1 MNYYDE
7 HGVEEALRIKERLGG
22 TVTLLTAGPAR
33 AALALRSGLAMGA
46 DAAVHIVDPA
56 LEGADHLGVATAL
69 AAAISVQHYDL
80 ILCGKLATDDNAAIV
95 GPALAEFLG
104 FPQAT
109 AVTKLELGDGAA
121 TVHRE
126 AEGAIEVLR
135 VALLAVITVERSI
148 NEPRYPSLP
157 GIMKAKRTPVT
168 TKTLGDLG
176 LAPGEVGVAAA
187 RVEVLDLS
195 PPPQR
200 RAGRILQGEPA
211 EMVKELVRLL
221 HEEAMSSDIWVL
233 AEYAGGRPRKIT
245 YELLGKASALAQE
258 AGGQVVAL
266 ALGSGIAGAAQE
278 LAAYGADVVRVADD
292 PLLGQYTTDAYAA
305 VIEPVVSVEE
315 SFLLMIG
322 STAMGRDLAPRLAAR
337 LGAGI
342 VTDCATVEVVDGG
355 VEATRP
361 VMTRKAIARV
371 AFRGDGIRI
380 AVVLPNIFAPPQPD
394 PSRVAEVLPISVALD
409 PASIRTQVLEVKA
422 IARETLPLT
431 EADIIVSGG
440 RGLRG
445 P

>member
-1 MNYYDE
+1 
-7 HGVEEALRIKERLGG
+7 
-22 TVTLLTAGPAR
+22 
-33 AALALRSGLAMGA
+33 
-46 DAAVHIVDPA
+46 
-56 LEGADHLGVATAL
+56 
-69 AAAISVQHYDL
+69 
-80 ILCGKLATDDNAAIV
+80 
-95 GPALAEFLG
+95 
-104 FPQAT
+104 
-109 AVTKLELGDGAA
+109 
-121 TVHRE
+121 
-126 AEGAIEVLR
+126 
-135 VALLAVITVERSI
+135 
-148 NEPRYPSLP
+148 
-157 GIMKAKRTPVT
+157 
-168 TKTLGDLG
+168 
-176 LAPGEVGVAAA
+176 
-187 RVEVLDLS
+187 
-195 PPPQR
+195 
-200 RAGRILQGEPA
+200 
-211 EMVKELVRLL
+211 
-221 HEEAMSSDIWVL
+221 MSSDIWVL

-245 YELLGKASALAQE
+245 FELLGKASGLAQE

-278 LAAYGADVVRVADD
+278 LAAHGADVVRVADD

-315 SFLLMIG
+315 PFLLMIG

-355 VEATRP
+355 VETTRP

-380 AVVLPNIFAPPQPD
+380 AVVLPNIFAPPRPD
-394 PSRVAEVLPISVALD
+394 PSRAAEVLPISVTLD

-445 P
+445 PEHFGLLKELAQALGAAVGSSRPPVDSGWVPHDYEIGQTGKTVNPQLYIACGISGAPQHLAGMSGSRTIVAINKDPQAPIFSIASYGVVGDLFVVVPLLTEEVRRLRGASHG